1 MKLSGYSQ
9 NLSKCILLIFATKI
23 RIQSEYLPPKKSGTN
38 KKISQSL
45 KLYVMYTLGEVCV
58 DVHTQCVR
66 ITNYV
71 YMDTAH
77 TQDYGKND
85 VAVLG
90 KTQPY
95 DRPHLC
101 LANFSSGFY
110 NLDTFLLSDKSFL
123 FHKIASE
130 SIFGLPT
137 IIYLITPMSGN
148 NSSHCGSA
156 PTHCL
161 LPQILSLLD
170 HTITWY

>member
-1 MKLSGYSQ
+1 
-9 NLSKCILLIFATKI
+9 
-23 RIQSEYLPPKKSGTN
+23 
-38 KKISQSL
+38 
-45 KLYVMYTLGEVCV
+45 MYTLGKFVLMCIRSVSESL
-58 DVHTQCVR
+58 T
-66 ITNYV
+66 T

-130 SIFGLPT
+130 SIFGLPM

-161 LPQILSLLD
+161 LPQILSLL
-170 HTITWY
+170 ITPLPGTNALMAKSK